1 MTVKTYQLP
10 MKLVVFDNGRLGMVT
25 LEQEQGGLPE
35 FGTELD
41 DPDFIA
47 VATALGLTGIR
58 VTDPADLHDSV
69 RRALGTPGPVLLDV
83 LTNPVEP
90 RRLTGST
97 VPCPRPVKGDG
108 VTHRLCG

>member
-35 FGTELD
+35 FGTKLD
-41 DPDFIA
+41 DPDFVA

-58 VTDPADLHDSV
+58 VTDRPISTTACAGPS
-69 RRALGTPGPVLLDV
+69 APLG
-83 LTNPVEP
+83 
-90 RRLTGST
+90 RS
-97 VPCPRPVKGDG
+97 CWM
-108 VTHRLCG
+108 C